1 VTSPLISVV
10 IPTRN
15 RQEPVQ
21 RLLRALAD
29 DVSAPPFEVI
39 VVDDGSADGTAD
51 ALRQLVLPYPLT
63 IIEERGNGP
72 ASARNA
78 GARAARADILLFLD
92 DDVEPLPGTVAAH
105 AECHRADE
113 SVIGIG
119 DLPPVVG
126 DVSFFGIILRG
137 WWEMM
142 LLDMRRPG
150 HRFGMQNLLTGHV
163 SIRRARFDGL
173 GGFDPALRC
182 HEDWEFGYRALVAG
196 LRLQFVPGAIAR
208 HHETTDLARAFQ
220 RKFDEGMAD
229 IQLTQRHPELAVAF
243 PFARPVTSRK
253 ARLLVRL
260 TFGAPRAAAWTA
272 RQLERLLPA
281 YERVKLRFRWR
292 QTLELLLVHHYWRG
306 VSSVLP
312 DRRAVSALSAA
323 AGEPAAPAIV
333 DLADGVAAAARRVDA
348 LRPAALVLRFG
359 DDVIGAIPASPAL
372 EPLRGAHLGPL
383 LAGWLRTPY
392 LRALIRRGLVP
403 AELRAAAPPLPEA
416 TRDVTRPG
424 PPLVRDEELSAQRAP
439 GLDVQ
444 HRPAVPP
451 VHDVA

>member
-1 VTSPLISVV
+1 VTSPLVSVV

-15 RQEPVQ
+15 RKAPVQ

-39 VVDDGSADGTAD
+39 VVDDGSADGTAGT
-51 ALRQLVLPYPLT
+51 LRQLVLPYPLT
-63 IIEERGNGP
+63 IIEEQRNGP
-72 ASARNA
+72 ASARNV
-78 GARAARADILLFLD
+78 GARAARADVLLFLD

-105 AECHRADE
+105 AECHRADA

-119 DLPPVVG
+119 DLPPVVH
-126 DVSFFGIILRG
+126 DASFFGIILRG

-142 LLDMRRPG
+142 LFDMRKPG

-173 GGFDPALRC
+173 GGFDPRLRC

-208 HHETTDLARAFQ
+208 HHETTDLARAFE
-220 RKFDEGMAD
+220 RKFEEGRAD

-243 PFARPVTSRK
+243 PFAWPVASRT
-253 ARLLVRL
+253 ARLLKRL
-260 TFGAPRAAAWTA
+260 TFVAPRAAAWSA
-272 RQLERLLPA
+272 RQLEQLLPA

-312 DRRAVSALSAA
+312 DRHAVSALIAA
-323 AGEPAAPAIV
+323 AAKPAAPVVV
-333 DLADGVAAAARRVDA
+333 DLATGLEEAARRVDS
-348 LRPAALVLRFG
+348 LRPAAITLKFG
-359 DDVIGAIPASPAL
+359 DDVIGIVPASPAL
-372 EPLRGAHLGPL
+372 EPLRGVHLRPL
-383 LAGWLRTPY
+383 LAGWFKPTY

-403 AELRAAAPPLPEA
+403 AELRPAAQPLPEP
-416 TRDVTRPG
+416 TRDVPRAG
-424 PPLVRDEELSAQRAP
+424 PPLVRDEELSAQPAP